1 VIIQALGLQPTG
13 QTSIVTP
20 STRAI
25 PHNANQYDVS
35 IRFQMPGV
43 HFGLLALPVTEAI
56 LKHQGFQALIGTDV
70 LNHGLF
76 IYDGTA
82 KIFILS
88 F

>member
-1 VIIQALGLQPTG
+1 
-13 QTSIVTP
+13 
-20 STRAI
+20 
-25 PHNANQYDVS
+25 
-35 IRFQMPGV
+35 V